1 MPQRGMRSIWPPKG
15 RKPTGIFG
23 QPQKNDG
30 DGNAPNKGAK
40 EYAHSRKCRENGHS
54 RPKCA
59 VSTNKNLRHQKP
71 AAGKSKN
78 HGRMKP

>member
-1 MPQRGMRSIWPPKG
+1 MPIRGSRSIWPPKG

-40 EYAHSRKCRENGHS
+40 AYAHSRQCRGNGHKS
-54 RPKCA
+54 HPA
-59 VSTNKNLRHQKP
+59 SVSTNKSLRHQKP
-71 AAGKSKN
+71 AAGKSKS

>member
-1 MPQRGMRSIWPPKG
+1 MPIRGMRSIWPPKG

-23 QPQKNDG
+23 SPQKNDG
-30 DGNAPNKGAK
+30 DGNAPNKGAMK
-40 EYAHSRKCRENGHS
+40 YAHK
-54 RPKCA
+54 
-59 VSTNKNLRHQKP
+59 STNMCNGQRAKYGSSNQSLRHQKP